1 MKRRKAREYV
11 LQFLYGID
19 FTKLA
24 GNISPVELKEKL
36 NSFWKEAGEKDRDIK
51 KYADDII
58 KGTLAHLESIDAT
71 IQSVAENWRLD
82 RMASVDRNILR
93 YATYELM
100 YQKDIPPAVA
110 INEAIEIA
118 KTYSTIESA
127 SFINGILD
135 KILKN
140 LSSPS
145 KENLG

>member
-24 GNISPVELKEKL
+24 GNICPEELKENL
-36 NSFWKEAGEKDRDIK
+36 NSFWKEAGEEDRDIK
-51 KYADDII
+51 KYAGDII
-58 KGTLAHLESIDAT
+58 KGTLAHLESIDAA
-71 IQSVAENWRLD
+71 IQSVAENWRLE

-93 YATYELM
+93 YAAYELM

>member
-24 GNISPVELKEKL
+24 GNISPEELRGKL

-51 KYADDII
+51 KYAGDII

-93 YATYELM
+93 YAAYELM

-140 LSSPS
+140 LSSPR

>member
-24 GNISPVELKEKL
+24 GNISPEELRGKL

-51 KYADDII
+51 KYAGDII

-93 YATYELM
+93 YAAYELM

>member
-24 GNISPVELKEKL
+24 GNISPEELKEKL
-36 NSFWKEAGEKDRDIK
+36 NLFWKEAGEKDRDVK
-51 KYADDII
+51 KFASDII
-58 KGTLAHLESIDAT
+58 KGTLIHLGSIDAA
-71 IQSVAENWRLD
+71 IQSAAENWRLE

-93 YATYELM
+93 YAAYELM

-118 KTYSTIESA
+118 KTYSTLESA

-135 KILKN
+135 KILKD
-140 LSSPS
+140 LSSTC
-145 KENLG
+145 KETLG